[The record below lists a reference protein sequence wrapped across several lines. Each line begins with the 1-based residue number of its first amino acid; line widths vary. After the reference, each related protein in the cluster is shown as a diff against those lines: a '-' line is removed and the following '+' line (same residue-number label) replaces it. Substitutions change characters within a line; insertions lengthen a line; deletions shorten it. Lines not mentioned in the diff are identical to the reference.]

1 MLKSENESLEKE
13 VAKKES
19 EISML
24 KMSMKK
30 ETDTV
35 GSLEQKLRMVRVT
48 YCTVHACIIVY
59 TVLCSNR
66 TETLK

>member
-1 MLKSENESLEKE
+1 MQTTDTIVMLKSENESLEKE

-24 KMSMKK
+24 MMSMKK

-48 YCTVHACIIVY
+48 YM
-59 TVLCSNR
+59 
-66 TETLK
+66 